1 MFLSRV
7 AFIVRGH
14 YQSTECGDDG
24 REGCRA
30 VSESSVN
37 SDSKVSLQVGDITV
51 FAPLQLAVLLVVLE
65 VTSIN
70 LPVGVLISFQPS
82 HIMSV
87 IPTGALSHSADS
99 KAQAELNDPR
109 NLRKMSASGDHPGI
123 RQRAWGLAARLDP
136 SVTFEEYTF
145 WAKIEREMEDEEH
158 RRFLAA
164 NKNRT
169 FMDKLKAHY
178 STKARNNSIIPV
190 IPGVTEERT
199 AARRES
205 KVDEKHISSG
215 DEDRSL
221 SPVSPGPPSDT
232 HVLDAEWR
240 QAARALRTTGWG
252 TIFFLITTDIL
263 GWTQTPY
270 VFASAGYG
278 LGTGIFVLFGIAA
291 GASGLMIWRTYVGL
305 DSSRY
310 PILSFGDPF
319 FRLFGSKSRHFI
331 NIAQAVQMFC
341 SVAVVLMGNSQILS
355 QLALGKVCYIAI
367 VIINLVIG
375 MLSGWM
381 RALKYVGW
389 LCNLAVWVNVVTF
402 IIVMSAA
409 ATNGPDPT
417 IALQTTL
424 LKTDDPVMTFVGT
437 PPAQYQ
443 QQTTNMFAAQFNAID
458 TIVYAYSGALFFVV
472 FMSEMR
478 RPMDFWKGCL
488 LAQTFITVVYLFFGL
503 FTYHYIGQY
512 SITNI
517 TQVISPYGLQVTANV
532 LALVT
537 GFLAIFLYFHVGM
550 KTVYLEVGQQ
560 IFGLPPV
567 TEKKGYYLWLALGP
581 VYWITAMILAVSVPN
596 FTAIT
601 NLIGGLF
608 SLNFTYSFPA
618 MMYVGYCIQKAA
630 VLPGEGFDPYT
641 GVTTR
646 HDDGWRRYARGLR
659 KSWYVSIPAILF
671 CLGGLASS
679 GMGSWS
685 AVESLI
691 QVFGPGGTI
700 QTSWGCTAIG

>member
-1 MFLSRV
+1 M
-7 AFIVRGH
+7 
-14 YQSTECGDDG
+14 
-24 REGCRA
+24 
-30 VSESSVN
+30 
-37 SDSKVSLQVGDITV
+37 GDIT
-51 FAPLQLAVLLVVLE
+51 ATPASQLL
-65 VTSIN
+65 T
-70 LPVGVLISFQPS
+70 LPVVIELICIDTFIDLIFYSQLP
-82 HIMSV
+82 HTMSV
-87 IPTGALSHSADS
+87 IPTGAMSHSANS

-109 NLRKMSASGDHPGI
+109 ALRKMSASGDHPGI
-123 RQRAWGLAARLDP
+123 RQRTWGLAARLDP

-158 RRFLAA
+158 RRYLAA
-164 NKNRT
+164 TKDRT
-169 FMDKLKAHY
+169 FLQKIKAHF
-178 STKARNNSIIPV
+178 STKGRNNSIIPV
-190 IPGVTEERT
+190 IPGLTQQRDADQKDST
-199 AARRES
+199 T
-205 KVDEKHISSG
+205 DEKHVSTS
-215 DEDRSL
+215 DEDGSA
-221 SPVSPGPPSDT
+221 SPVSPDPPSET

-263 GWTQTPY
+263 GWSQTPY

-278 LGTGIFVLFGIAA
+278 LGAGIFVLFGIAA

-310 PILSFGDPF
+310 PVLSFGDPF

-331 NIAQAVQMFC
+331 NVAQAIQMFC

-355 QLALGKVCYIAI
+355 QLAEAKVCYIAI

-381 RALKYVGW
+381 RALKHVGW
-389 LCNLAVWVNVVTF
+389 LCNFAVWINIVTF
-402 IIVMSAA
+402 IIVMAA
-409 ATNGPDPT
+409 AGTHGPDPT
-417 IALQTTL
+417 IAFQTTL
-424 LKTDDPVMTFVGT
+424 LKNNDPVTTFVGT
-437 PPAQYQ
+437 PPARYQ

-488 LAQTFITVVYLFFGL
+488 MAQVFITVVYIFFGT

-517 TQVISPYGLQVTANV
+517 TQVISPYPLQVVANV

-560 IFGLPPV
+560 LFGLPPI
-567 TEKKGYYLWLALGP
+567 TQKKGYYLWLALGP
-581 VYWITAMILAVSVPN
+581 VYWILAMVLAVSVPN

-618 MMYVGYCIQKAA
+618 IMYVGYAIQKAA
-630 VLPGEGFDPYT
+630 ALPGEGFDPHT

-659 KSWYVSIPAILF
+659 KSWYVSVPAILF
-671 CLGGLASS
+671 CMGGLASS

-700 QTSWGCTAIG
+700 QTYWGCNAIG